1 MVMEGERVGVKAER
15 TDDTMIG
22 LGADVVEVERMR
34 RALARTP
41 ALRSRIFSSAEQA
54 YADEHA
60 DPAPHLAARFA
71 AKEAVMKALSAGIGE
86 LRFRDIE
93 VQRMQSGA
101 PEIVLHEGAR
111 LRQAEAGVS
120 RWHVSLSHTD
130 STAFAVVIGE

>member
-1 MVMEGERVGVKAER
+1 
-15 TDDTMIG
+15 MIG

-41 ALRSRIFSSAEQA
+41 ALRSRIFSPAEQA
-54 YADEHA
+54 YAEQHT
-60 DPAPHLAARFA
+60 DPAPSLAARFA

-93 VQRMQSGA
+93 VRRTGSGA
-101 PEIVLHEGAR
+101 PEIVLRERAR
-111 LRQAEAGVS
+111 LRQDEVGVT

-130 STAFAVVIGE
+130 STAFAVVVGE